1 MVIDKL
7 FQILIDVAVDM
18 KKTTLITLIS
28 IFQLFLINT
37 PPVYSQ
43 NLFKPAIIV
52 NDNIISNYE
61 LEQRAMLLS
70 LLQVTGDLKKNSSD
84 QLIKEKLLTEF
95 ADLTDLKISDEEV
108 EKELESLA
116 SRFELSKSQF
126 LIETEKLGISSL
138 TIKEFIKNQKL
149 LRAIIQYKFSS
160 RADISDNEIDSYIMN
175 GSATL
180 EVKLAEIV
188 LPFDYS
194 NKLEVSNLGE
204 SLVNRISESITF
216 EEAAI
221 QFSKSVTAKDGG
233 NIGWIAIEN
242 IPQELQTRFVTS
254 KPGSILG
261 PEIYQN
267 AVVIYKY
274 FGSREVP
281 LFNNTSIILDFI
293 QIKSSSGSSTEFRNI
308 LPIFERNNNCL
319 NLEFELENIENNT
332 FKIDRQKLKTEDLS
346 EEQKDTLNN
355 LDAGESKL
363 SVLDSE
369 TNESSLFMLCSRE
382 QSISN
387 SDRELARN
395 YLISQRLNFLA
406 DGFLAD
412 LRSDAKIVFK

>member
-1 MVIDKL
+1 M
-7 FQILIDVAVDM
+7 
-18 KKTTLITLIS
+18 
-28 IFQLFLINT
+28 
-37 PPVYSQ
+37 
-43 NLFKPAIIV
+43 
-52 NDNIISNYE
+52 
-61 LEQRAMLLS
+61 
-70 LLQVTGDLKKNSSD
+70 
-84 QLIKEKLLTEF
+84 
-95 ADLTDLKISDEEV
+95 
-108 EKELESLA
+108 
-116 SRFELSKSQF
+116 
-126 LIETEKLGISSL
+126 
-138 TIKEFIKNQKL
+138 
-149 LRAIIQYKFSS
+149 
-160 RADISDNEIDSYIMN
+160 
-175 GSATL
+175 
-180 EVKLAEIV
+180 
-188 LPFDYS
+188 
-194 NKLEVSNLGE
+194 
-204 SLVNRISESITF
+204 
-216 EEAAI
+216 
-221 QFSKSVTAKDGG
+221 
-233 NIGWIAIEN
+233 
-242 IPQELQTRFVTS
+242 
-254 KPGSILG
+254 
-261 PEIYQN
+261 
-267 AVVIYKY
+267 
-274 FGSREVP
+274 P